1 MSVIVLY
8 TNALHVFHCY
18 EYFIYKVVAFLQNK
32 HFPFIY
38 CVENLAHQG
47 RREEWESCYEKVGLN
62 SSTVNDCYRSERGKQ
77 VSFFCCCNIIFEL
90 CCIHR

>member
-1 MSVIVLY
+1 MLCMYFII
-8 TNALHVFHCY
+8 
-18 EYFIYKVVAFLQNK
+18 EYFIDNVLAFLQKK

-47 RREEWESCYEKVGLN
+47 RRTEWESCYEKLGLD
-62 SSTVNDCYRSERGKQ
+62 SSTVNDCYRSEHGKE
-77 VSFFCCCNIIFEL
+77 VSFFCCNMIEL